1 MVTYTMTSFLGGN
14 ELDDVPLHVIH
25 LDQDDP
31 KKCTSRRMQ
40 RFGHCRIH
48 TDIRRSPKR
57 GILLDPLAGLLLGP
71 DDRSNIER
79 GGALVGLDCSWKQID
94 ESIEYLNKR
103 TRLNGR
109 TLPVVLAANPVSWGK
124 PGRLSN
130 AEAFAVS
137 LVLLGRWEQ
146 AHRIMQPFNYSDQF
160 FQLNE
165 QPLEAYSNATT
176 NDQLAELQ
184 WEFFDKPDS
193 E

>member
-1 MVTYTMTSFLGGN
+1 MTYTMTSFLGGN

>member
-1 MVTYTMTSFLGGN
+1 M
-14 ELDDVPLHVIH
+14 
-25 LDQDDP
+25 
-31 KKCTSRRMQ
+31 
-40 RFGHCRIH
+40 H

-57 GILLDPLAGLLLGP
+57 GILLDPLAGRLLGP
-71 DDRSNIER
+71 DDRSSIER

-146 AHRIMQPFNYSDQF
+146 ARRIMQPFNYSDQF

-165 QPLEAYSNATT
+165 Q
-176 NDQLAELQ
+176 LAELQ

>member
-1 MVTYTMTSFLGGN
+1 VTYTMTSFLGGN

-71 DDRSNIER
+71 DDRSDIER

>member
-1 MVTYTMTSFLGGN
+1 MTYTMTSFLGGN

-57 GILLDPLAGLLLGP
+57 GILLDPLSGLLLGP

-109 TLPVVLAANPVSWGK
+109 TFPVVLAANPVSWGK

>member
-1 MVTYTMTSFLGGN
+1 MTSFLGGN

-193 E
+193 V

>member
-1 MVTYTMTSFLGGN
+1 VTYTMTSFLGGN

>member
-1 MVTYTMTSFLGGN
+1 
-14 ELDDVPLHVIH
+14 
-25 LDQDDP
+25 
-31 KKCTSRRMQ
+31 
-40 RFGHCRIH
+40 
-48 TDIRRSPKR
+48 
-57 GILLDPLAGLLLGP
+57 
-71 DDRSNIER
+71 
-79 GGALVGLDCSWKQID
+79 
-94 ESIEYLNKR
+94 
-103 TRLNGR
+103 
-109 TLPVVLAANPVSWGK
+109 
-124 PGRLSN
+124 
-130 AEAFAVS
+130 

>member
-71 DDRSNIER
+71 DDRSDIER

>member
-1 MVTYTMTSFLGGN
+1 MTYTMTSFLGGN

-103 TRLNGR
+103 THLNGR

-193 E
+193 V

>member
-1 MVTYTMTSFLGGN
+1 MMFTTTSFHGGN

-25 LDQDDP
+25 LEQDDP
-31 KKCTSRRMQ
+31 KKCTSRRME
-40 RFGHCRIH
+40 RFGHCRMH

-57 GILLDPLAGLLLGP
+57 GILLDPLAGRLIGP
-71 DDRSNIER
+71 DDRAGIER

-137 LVLLGRWEQ
+137 LILLGRWEQ
-146 AHRIMQPFNYSDQF
+146 ARRIMQPFNYSDQF

-165 QPLEAYSNATT
+165 QPLEAYSNAST
-176 NDQLAELQ
+176 NEQLAELQ

>member
-1 MVTYTMTSFLGGN
+1 MTYTMTSFLGGN

-146 AHRIMQPFNYSDQF
+146 ARRIMQPFNYSDQF

-165 QPLEAYSNATT
+165 QPLEAYSNAST
-176 NDQLAELQ
+176 NEQLAELQ

>member
-1 MVTYTMTSFLGGN
+1 LVTYTMTSFLGGN

-71 DDRSNIER
+71 DDRSDIER

>member
-1 MVTYTMTSFLGGN
+1 M
-14 ELDDVPLHVIH
+14 E
-25 LDQDDP
+25 
-31 KKCTSRRMQ
+31 
-40 RFGHCRIH
+40 RFGHCRMH

-57 GILLDPLAGLLLGP
+57 GILLDPLAGRLLAP
-71 DDRSNIER
+71 DDRAGIER

-146 AHRIMQPFNYSDQF
+146 ARRIMQPFNYSDQF

-165 QPLEAYSNATT
+165 QPLEAYSNAST
-176 NDQLAELQ
+176 NEQLAELQ

>member
-1 MVTYTMTSFLGGN
+1 MTYTMTSFLGGN

-48 TDIRRSPKR
+48 TDLRRSPKR

-71 DDRSNIER
+71 DDRSDIER

>member
-1 MVTYTMTSFLGGN
+1 MTYTMTSFLGGN

-176 NDQLAELQ
+176 NSQLAELQ

>member
-1 MVTYTMTSFLGGN
+1 MTYTMTSFLGGN

-94 ESIEYLNKR
+94 ESIEYLNKQ

>member
-1 MVTYTMTSFLGGN
+1 MTYTMTSFLGGN

-71 DDRSNIER
+71 DDRSDIER

-193 E
+193 V